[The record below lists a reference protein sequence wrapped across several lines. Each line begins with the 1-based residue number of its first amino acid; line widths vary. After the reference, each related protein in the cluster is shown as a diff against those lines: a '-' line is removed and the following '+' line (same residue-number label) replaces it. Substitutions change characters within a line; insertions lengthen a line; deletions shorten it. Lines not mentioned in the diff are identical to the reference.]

1 SQRRRDSH
9 AVPLHFCHP
18 SGALEP
24 HVRGASDVDAHELL
38 HELHALLP
46 QCDEVGRTPL
56 GLSGAQL
63 CQLPVDDGNPILQ
76 RGGQRRRAAAHH
88 PGIGLVAA
96 KLLLQRRRLL
106 LHSGELGRIRLANAE
121 RVEHEQPGDRGGR
134 ADTPDAPALAPPPPL
149 GDYGFA
155 HRRPAVSRRTPC
167 RQRLELRHALIQR
180 VELRA
185 ARRARRCV
193 RARPGGPLPRPQ
205 GQQIVH
211 GAMHHRAAPS
221 SSSMPRSRACARASC
236 DLEKLTVLP
245 ICSAISSCVYPSTS
259 CSHTTARDVSL
270 SRSNARSRSIRAG
283 IPEPPGPAAASSC
296 SSSVARTWL
305 RRIRIRALD
314 AAICRIQPHRCPSA
328 RYCLMLRTTSRNVS
342 CSTSSAS
349 SGLRGIREARLYT
362 GVSNARYSASSASR
376 SPDFARATR
385 MSGTAS
391 EMVIS

>member
-1 SQRRRDSH
+1 MCDT
-9 AVPLHFCHP
+9 

-24 HVRGASDVDAHELL
+24 HVSGPRHVNPDQLL
-38 HELHALLP
+38 HEIHPLLP
-46 QCDEVGRTPL
+46 QFDELRRTERHVRRPQSGRV
-56 GLSGAQL
+56 A
-63 CQLPVDDGNPILQ
+63 VDDGNALFQ
-76 RGGQRRRAAAHH
+76 RCRECRQPTADH
-88 PGIGLVAA
+88 PGVGVVAVE
-96 KLLLQRRRLL
+96 LLLQRRRLL
-106 LHSGELGRIRLANAE
+106 LHTGELGRIRLASAE
-121 RVEHEQPGDRGGR
+121 RAEHEQPGDGGGR
-134 ADTPDAPALAPPPPL
+134 GHTPDAPALAPPPPPGHHDL
-149 GDYGFA
+149 A
-155 HRRPAVSRRTPC
+155 HRGPAVARRTPR
-167 RQRLELRHALIQR
+167 RQRLELRDALVQR
-180 VELRA
+180 IKLRT
-185 ARRARRCV
+185 ARRARLRV
-193 RARPGGPLPRPQ
+193 RTRPGGPLPRPQ

-211 GAMHHRAAPS
+211 RAMHHRAAPS

-236 DLEKLTVLP
+236 DFEKLTVLP

-283 IPEPPGPAAASSC
+283 TPEPPGPAAASSC

-349 SGLRGIREARLYT
+349 SGLRSIREARLYT